1 MQTFV
6 TVDAKLVYGHLG
18 QPAHLD
24 VRAQEHVNEVSALPV
39 TRLLWW
45 ICPPG
50 GRIWIL
56 ECYTKIIF
64 SIDEQ
69 KVQTSYL
76 LNLISIIMNIDR

>member
-56 ECYTKIIF
+56 ECNTKIIF
-64 SIDEQ
+64 SIDEE
-69 KVQTSYL
+69 
-76 LNLISIIMNIDR
+76 SINFIFAQFDFFYCVYR